1 MKKNCAADFISAK
14 DFLFLSTSAFY
25 LHYPFNF
32 FPMLQNELGEFSL
45 ERVLPFI
52 FLAPFFESLNE
63 VM

>member
-1 MKKNCAADFISAK
+1 MKKIVLPILFQQKI
-14 DFLFLSTSAFY
+14 FFFLSTSAFY

-45 ERVLPFI
+45 ERVIPFI
-52 FLAPFFESLNE
+52 FLAPFFESHIE